1 VLDDEGQPVQGD
13 AIGEIC
19 VRGPDVFAG
28 YWRAPELSQEA
39 IDAQGWL
46 RTGDLARID
55 SEGYIYIVDRRKA
68 MLVSGGFNIYPS
80 EIEATLAQH
89 PAVYEVCVVGVPDD
103 HWGEVVKAVVV
114 LRQGQQ
120 ASEEEII
127 AFCKDRLADFKKPRS
142 VDFVAE
148 LPKNSNGKLSRKDVR
163 ERYWQGRD
171 RKVN

>member
-1 VLDDEGQPVQGD
+1 M
-13 AIGEIC
+13 
-19 VRGPDVFAG
+19 
-28 YWRAPELSQEA
+28 
-39 IDAQGWL
+39 
-46 RTGDLARID
+46 D

-80 EIEATLAQH
+80 EIEAALAQH

-120 ASEEEII
+120 ASEEDII

-142 VDFVAE
+142 VDFVTE